1 RIYINDSYGPT
12 NVNLVL
18 SYCKQGAYHLIR
30 LTELFVPNFE
40 TLYDYT
46 DDNKFRLRTL
56 SGEEEWLGLD
66 IVILKQKPSIIL
78 PFDRV
83 PILFPRPSIT
93 HGSCFVIGYP
103 AFCDLEKFSSLY
115 VFNAEQSERMNDNEK
130 RNYLRLIFEQTRVTM
145 GDFVQRIVSIG
156 VITSLTMGDDHID
169 THTAPTLSGFSGGP
183 LVKYHTF
190 DPSL

>member
-1 RIYINDSYGPT
+1 MLENTLHSIVRKRQIRCKSPQLVNDVNEPIMNAYNDYTLAHIYINDSYGPT

-18 SYCKQGAYHLIR
+18 SYCKQGAYNLIR

-56 SGEEEWLGLD
+56 SGEEEWPELD
-66 IVILKQKPSIIL
+66 IVILKQKSSIIL

-93 HGSCFVIGYP
+93 H
-103 AFCDLEKFSSLY
+103 
-115 VFNAEQSERMNDNEK
+115 
-130 RNYLRLIFEQTRVTM
+130 
-145 GDFVQRIVSIG
+145 
-156 VITSLTMGDDHID
+156 
-169 THTAPTLSGFSGGP
+169 
-183 LVKYHTF
+183 VKV
-190 DPSL
+190 